1 MPWIDMD
8 YNIKNSP
15 LLMNFYEKIINYIQI
30 ISIHLINSI
39 FGDRRECKT
48 KYIIRSKTFPLQQ
61 SMATNRFVISSLHSI
76 NGICCLHRLLNFYHA
91 LN

>member
-39 FGDRRECKT
+39 FGNRRECKT
-48 KYIIRSKTFPLQQ
+48 KKILFEAKRFLYNNLWPPTDLLFLLYTVL
-61 SMATNRFVISSLHSI
+61 MAFVVYTD
-76 NGICCLHRLLNFYHA
+76 F
-91 LN
+91 